1 MADTIVLVTFY
12 SRAGGTE
19 QLAQAAAV
27 GAVQARA
34 LIRLRRVPD
43 IDTEAMLER
52 FPEAREPLRRMHRE
66 YVPPR
71 EADVVAADAIVLAS
85 CPDVDAASPEWSPFV
100 LMLEKLHAEGRLAGK
115 AAAVVPNAGSSD
127 SFDSLVRRLGF
138 AVCTPDGAQDDEVSR
153 AVALGRAVAALR
165 DHRASGGSSASRPGG
180 RC

>member
-34 LIRLRRVPD
+34 LIRLRRVSDVDPR
-43 IDTEAMLER
+43 AVLER

-71 EADVVAADAIVLAS
+71 EADVVGADALVLAA
-85 CPDVDAASPEWSPFV
+85 CPDVDAGSLEWLPFV
-100 LMLEKLHAEGRLAGK
+100 QMLEKLHAEGKLAGK

-127 SFDSLVRRLGF
+127 SFDSLVRSLGF
-138 AVCTPDGAQDDEVSR
+138 AVCTPDGAQEDDVSR
-153 AVALGRAVAALR
+153 AVALGRAVAGLK
-165 DHRASGGSSASRPGG
+165 G
-180 RC
+180 RLARGC